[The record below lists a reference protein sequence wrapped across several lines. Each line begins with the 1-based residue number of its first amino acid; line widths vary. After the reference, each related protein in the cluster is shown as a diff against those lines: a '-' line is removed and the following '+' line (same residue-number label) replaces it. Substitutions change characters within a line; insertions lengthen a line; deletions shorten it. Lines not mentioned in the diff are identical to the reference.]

1 MSVWLGTGTLV
12 TQLVLLLL
20 AFLLSAVIGVERER
34 RFKSAGLRTHILV
47 GLGAALF
54 TLVSAYG
61 FASLGLGPVDP
72 SRIAAQVVTGI
83 GFVGAGVIFVNR
95 GNVVGLT
102 TAASI
107 WVTAAVGMACG
118 AGLPLLAVAGAALHL
133 VAVGTLPTAERLLR
147 RRSHNQLLVRISPA
161 GEAEDGASDDP
172 LGTVLDRLNAA
183 GMHMQVDDLRRR
195 ADRDL
200 DLTVRVRG
208 KQSDADHLV
217 AELGAIDG
225 VVSVT
230 SGPVRG

>member
-12 TQLVLLLL
+12 DQLLLLLL
-20 AFLLSAVIGVERER
+20 AFVLSAIIGVERER
-34 RFKSAGLRTHILV
+34 QFKSAGLRTHILV
-47 GLGAALF
+47 GLGSALF

-61 FASLGLGPVDP
+61 FVSLGLGAVDP

-107 WVTAAVGMACG
+107 WVTAAVGMACA
-118 AGLPLLAVAGAALHL
+118 AGLPLLAVAGTMLHL
-133 VAVGTLPTAERLLR
+133 LAVGTLPTAERLMR
-147 RRSHNQLLVRISPA
+147 RRSENRLLVRVGPA
-161 GEAEDGASDDP
+161 GDQLGA
-172 LGTVLDRLNAA
+172 VLDRLATA
-183 GMHMQVDDLRRR
+183 HVHTRVDDVRRR
-195 ADRDL
+195 SDRDL
-200 DLTVRVRG
+200 ELTVHVRG
-208 KQSDADHLV
+208 KQKDSDRLL

-230 SGPVRG
+230 SGQIRG